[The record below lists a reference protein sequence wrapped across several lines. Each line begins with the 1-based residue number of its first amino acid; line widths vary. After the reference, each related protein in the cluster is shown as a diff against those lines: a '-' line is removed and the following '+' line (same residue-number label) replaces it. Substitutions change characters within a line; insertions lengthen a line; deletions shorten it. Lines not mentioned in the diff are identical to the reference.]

1 MSAASPKQKEIGDFW
16 IGRALGQGAFARV
29 YHVRAKDGANK
40 DFALKVMEKKFILK
54 EKKMPQ
60 VQMERQALSEL
71 NHPFIIHLYYS
82 FHDRDRLFL
91 ILDLCPQGELSG
103 LIAKARTGSR
113 ALLEP
118 HAQFYLAELVSAVE
132 HIHLHHFLH
141 RDIKPENILISRHG
155 HVKLTDFGTAK
166 RLVGEGEGE
175 GSAEG
180 GAGTGRRDTFCGTA
194 EYVSPEVLKD
204 QSAGV
209 GADWWAVGI
218 CLFKM
223 LVGRTPFWYESEF
236 LTFQCILKY
245 AGMREEED
253 EELEVPTIEFSHF
266 PDGPTELS
274 AAALDLVRQLLHPQ
288 PQLRLRGEAL
298 SAHLFFTGVDW
309 PALVRAGGKASS
321 PSPALPVEVV
331 EDGKRLL
338 APDAVMLDGAKPDV
352 WLLLEREEEEE
363 EEEELEEENV
373 RSSGSAARQSQ
384 LPGKMDAFLRPG
396 ETVLL
401 DGPVSQSTYAG
412 MVQVKRHLI
421 VTSEARALLVDPV
434 AMSLKQEIALD
445 AAVAV
450 VARGNGKDFDIT
462 TTTPSGSPPGTR
474 RIKLRDPAGAV
485 EKWKDAVHR
494 SVL

>member
-1 MSAASPKQKEIGDFW
+1 MSALSSSPSPSSPKQKEIGDFW

-29 YHVRAKDGANK
+29 YHVRAKDGVNK

-82 FHDRDRLFL
+82 FHDRDRLYL

-103 LIAKARTGSR
+103 LISKARTGNR
-113 ALLEP
+113 ALLESQ
-118 HAQFYLAELVSAVE
+118 AQFYLAELVSAVE

-166 RLVGEGEGE
+166 RLMVDENKE
-175 GSAEG
+175 EG
-180 GAGTGRRDTFCGTA
+180 GGRRDTFCGTA

-223 LVGRTPFWYESEF
+223 LVGKTPFWYESEF

-245 AGMREEED
+245 AGMRDVED
-253 EELEVPTIEFSHF
+253 EELEVPTIEFNQF
-266 PDGPTELS
+266 PIGQTELS
-274 AAALDLVRQLLHPQ
+274 SAALDLIRQLLHPQ

-298 SAHLFFTGVDW
+298 LTHLFFERVDW
-309 PALVRAGGKASS
+309 STMVKLGGKASS
-321 PSPALPVEVV
+321 PSPTLPMEVV

-338 APDAVMLDGAKPDV
+338 ASDAVMLDGAKPDV

-363 EEEELEEENV
+363 AELEEDIS
-373 RSSGSAARQSQ
+373 SSGGDGTARQSQ

-412 MVQVKRHLI
+412 MTLI
-421 VTSEARALLVDPV
+421 LQQQLL
-434 AMSLKQEIALD
+434 Q
-445 AAVAV
+445 
-450 VARGNGKDFDIT
+450 
-462 TTTPSGSPPGTR
+462 
-474 RIKLRDPAGAV
+474 
-485 EKWKDAVHR
+485 
-494 SVL
+494 